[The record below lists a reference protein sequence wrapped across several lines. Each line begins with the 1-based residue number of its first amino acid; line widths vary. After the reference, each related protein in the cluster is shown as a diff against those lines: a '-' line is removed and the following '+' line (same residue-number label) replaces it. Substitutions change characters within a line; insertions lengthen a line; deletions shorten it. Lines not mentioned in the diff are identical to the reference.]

1 VCAAVLNETGRTRIL
16 WQCRRGMRELDLLLE
31 HFVAQ
36 DYDRLEEAEKEALER
51 LLNYPDLVL
60 LDFLM
65 GKSVPIDSE
74 IADVVKK
81 IRSAA
86 CS

>member
-1 VCAAVLNETGRTRIL
+1 MCAAVLNETGRTRIL